1 MHSAQG
7 IYQHNFQCKKVRTI
21 LNKIHQ
27 LKVKIPCVNPIE
39 DAHVLDKVLFKV
51 DAVIL
56 ILPDDDSMIL
66 KSNDR
71 VKICRKE
78 TLVIIF

>member
-1 MHSAQG
+1 
-7 IYQHNFQCKKVRTI
+7 
-21 LNKIHQ
+21 
-27 LKVKIPCVNPIE
+27 VNPIE